1 MAVTTL
7 TSIKKLISQ
16 EVEIHGWDETPFICK
31 LKRLS
36 ILNLAG
42 KGKIPNELLSTA
54 SNLFDGK
61 KGEKN
66 DNTDLKAMANLID
79 IVCNE
84 ALVEPTMDELAGI
97 GAELTDEQKMDIF
110 NYTQTGVKKLK
121 EFRK

>member
-7 TSIKKLISQ
+7 SSIKKLISQ

-54 SNLFDGK
+54 TEIFEGNK
-61 KGEKN
+61 KK
-66 DNTDLKAMANLID
+66 DSAVDLKAMANLID
-79 IVCNE
+79 IVVSE
-84 ALVEPTMDELAGI
+84 ALVEPTVAQLDEI

-110 NYTQTGVKKLK
+110 NYTQSGVQKLK

>member
-16 EVEIHGWDETPFICK
+16 EVEIHGWDETPFVCK

-54 SNLFDGK
+54 SDIFEGK
-61 KGEKN
+61 SKK
-66 DNTDLKAMANLID
+66 DSAVDLKAMANLID
-79 IVCNE
+79 IIVEE
-84 ALVEPTMDELAGI
+84 ALVEPTMDELASI

-110 NYTQTGVKKLK
+110 NYTQSGVQKLK

>member
-16 EVEIHGWDETPFICK
+16 EVEIHGWDETPFVCK

-54 SNLFDGK
+54 TEIFEGNK
-61 KGEKN
+61 KK
-66 DNTDLKAMANLID
+66 DSAIDLKAMANLID
-79 IVCNE
+79 IVVSE
-84 ALVEPTMDELAGI
+84 ALVEPTIAQLDEI

-110 NYTQTGVKKLK
+110 NYTQSGVQKLK